1 MISTPRVARS
11 DEVSMFCFRSPN
23 KRDGLHLTSD
33 QASGYNTVEQEYRS
47 DATSTAKLPRVYRLD
62 WVQRDFIDGKDVID
76 LGAGRPEFFERYVA
90 PRYPDVVP
98 RDPFNYPG
106 EANDAALSGVYDTAI
121 LSNVLNVIPDVENIY
136 SVLEL
141 ARAVADT
148 TLVTV
153 YNSGRAGPTG
163 RGRYQRGEGIGR
175 YVGYC
180 EEVFGQGNVSVRDG
194 VIICEA

>member
-1 MISTPRVARS
+1 MSFFPNL
-11 DEVSMFCFRSPN
+11 N
-23 KRDGLHLTSD
+23 KRNGRHLD
-33 QASGYNTVEQEYRS
+33 DNEIARYNAVEQEFPS
-47 DATSTAKLPRVYRLD
+47 DRTSIAQLPRVYRLG
-62 WVQRDFIDGKDVID
+62 WVQREYIEGRDVID
-76 LGAGRPEFFERYVA
+76 LGAGRPEFFDRYVH
-90 PRYPDVVP
+90 PQSPDVVP
-98 RDPFNYPG
+98 RDPFNYPR
-106 EANDAALSGVYDTAI
+106 EANDAALSGLYDTAI

-180 EEVFGQGNVSVRDG
+180 EDVFGQGNVSVRDG